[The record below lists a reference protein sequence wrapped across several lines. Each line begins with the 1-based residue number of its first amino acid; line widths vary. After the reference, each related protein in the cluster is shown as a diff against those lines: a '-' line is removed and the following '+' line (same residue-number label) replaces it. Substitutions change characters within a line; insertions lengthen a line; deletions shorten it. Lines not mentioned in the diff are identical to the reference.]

1 MFFYPITFTFPHK
14 AIPIQMIKSNL
25 RKGNGKG
32 NKKGRGYKLET
43 EFSPPLCNANAFPT
57 IQISKILHNVF
68 WNQEL

>member
-1 MFFYPITFTFPHK
+1 
-14 AIPIQMIKSNL
+14 MIKSNL